1 MIYNSARVKQLQT
14 VLQELS
20 EEICFAHISFTRKV
34 KTMYQT
40 GFDGFYS
47 GLHDAGV
54 TRRLFG
60 EKFAEMA
67 SLLSQAE
74 EVSER
79 TSGSGRLNWK
89 AQIDSLQ
96 DSSVRLRD
104 EVFRII
110 VMGDMKRGKSTL
122 LNALLGEDVLPR
134 NVTASTALLTTIRYG
149 AGKEVVV
156 NFTNGRQLPLSFED
170 FRRQYTISPDEAKHL
185 EDEGKYAFPDVDYA
199 GVTFPLSILESGV
212 EVIDTPGLNDTVARE
227 EKVTDFL
234 RHCHAVLFLF
244 SAVQPFTLDERRFLE
259 RCIKDRGY
267 TVFFLINHWDEI
279 RNKLTNPDDPAGL
292 HREEDRIRTVFR
304 TNLTPYCMVDGRDL
318 YSIRIFEVS
327 ALNALRQRLNNGA
340 PDPSFSEFLGTL
352 TDFLTNER
360 AAAELRQAVVSARG
374 VFTRVHESINR
385 RIPLLGDDVAKLE
398 ERIRQAQPEFH
409 KLEELRNAFLHEV
422 HIAGL
427 EQADRLAESN
437 SQFIRGLGATFQE
450 DFAPYLPEL
459 KLREFFRKKN
469 REKFITEVEVAFK
482 KYLEAKM
489 SQWSLEAKKLQ
500 HVVFSNLAEKAQS
513 YGHSYQSAVERLTAL
528 EISGGGVSLPST
540 AGQDQSPVWTRAGAA
555 ILSLLSGDLAGA
567 AMGTTGAFNWK
578 NILTNLGG
586 VIAVSALLT
595 VIFHATLGPLG
606 IILTGLVIG
615 GVQAE
620 RARRKLIEGLQ
631 KELVK
636 LLPDIALKSSNDV
649 RERVRQGF
657 SSFEEEIIV
666 PITADIEAMRAE
678 LDNLLAKK
686 RKGQIDSAEEVR
698 RLTEVNTALLT
709 LCDELAESYDSY
721 LV

>member
-1 MIYNSARVKQLQT
+1 
-14 VLQELS
+14 
-20 EEICFAHISFTRKV
+20 
-34 KTMYQT
+34 MYRT

-54 TRRLFG
+54 TRRLFA

-67 SLLSQAE
+67 VLLSQAE
-74 EVSER
+74 AVSEK
-79 TSGSGRLNWK
+79 TSGSFNWK
-89 AQIDSLQ
+89 TQIDSLQ

-149 AGKEVVV
+149 AEKEVVV
-156 NFTNGRQLPLSFED
+156 NFTNGIQRPLSFEE

-185 EDEGKYAFPDVDYA
+185 EEEGKYAFPDVDYA

-212 EVIDTPGLNDTVARE
+212 ELIDTPRLNDTESRE

-259 RCIKDRGY
+259 RFIKDRGY

-279 RNKLTNPDDPAGL
+279 RNKLTDPNDPVAL
-292 HREEDRIRTVFR
+292 QREEDRIRTVFR
-304 TNLTPYCMVDGRDL
+304 TNLTPYYIADGRDL
-318 YSIRIFEVS
+318 YHLRVFEVS
-327 ALNALRQRLNNGA
+327 ALNALRRRLNEDA
-340 PDPSFSEFLGTL
+340 AEPRFSEFLGTL

-374 VFTRVHESINR
+374 VYTRVHESINR
-385 RIPLLGDDVAKLE
+385 RIPLLGNDVAELE

-409 KLEELRNAFLHEV
+409 KLEELRNAFLREV

-437 SQFIRGLGATFQE
+437 FQFIHGLGATFKE
-450 DFAPYLPEL
+450 DFAPYLPEI
-459 KLREFFRKKN
+459 KLWEFLQKKN
-469 REKFITEVEVAFK
+469 REDFIFMIEVAFK

-489 SQWSLEAKKLQ
+489 SQWSLEAEKLQ
-500 HVVFSNLAEKAQS
+500 RGVFSNLAEKAQS
-513 YGHSYQSAVERLTAL
+513 YGHSYQSAVNRLTAF
-528 EISGGGVSLPST
+528 EISGSGVSLPLT
-540 AGQDQSPVWTRAGAA
+540 AGQEQSPVWARAGAA
-555 ILSLLSGDLAGA
+555 ILSLLTGDLAGA
-567 AMGTTGAFNWK
+567 AMGTTGVFNWK

-586 VIAVSALLT
+586 AIAVSALLT
-595 VIFHATLGPLG
+595 IILHGVLGPFG
-606 IILTGLVIG
+606 IIVAGLALG
-615 GVQAE
+615 AAQAE
-620 RARRKLIEGLQ
+620 WKRRKLIEGLQ
-631 KELVK
+631 RELVK
-636 LLPDIALKSSNDV
+636 LLPDIALKSSNEV

-657 SSFEEEIIV
+657 SLFEEEIIA

-698 RLTEVNTALLT
+698 RLTEVDIALLT
-709 LCDELAESYDSY
+709 LCDELEESYDSY